1 MATRGIAVR
10 ELECNLSVSGNG
22 CDISYQ
28 IAIMDPAMPP
38 VYQGAIID
46 TVTVNLTNTDTLTQF
61 ETKLKN
67 AIQSVANANGFTVAT
82 FVIPTYKVA

>member
-10 ELECNLSVSGNG
+10 ELDCNLSVSGNG
-22 CDISYQ
+22 CDITYQ
-28 IAIMDPAMPP
+28 IAITDPTMPP
-38 VYQGAIID
+38 SFMGAIID
-46 TVTVNLTNTDTLTQF
+46 QVTVNLTNTDTLTQF

-67 AIQSVANANGFTVAT
+67 AIQSVANANGYTCSV